1 MNTSARSLPG
11 FSSPS
16 ASFEV
21 PLEMLS
27 ACHGRVEHQ
36 CATLHRLLDHL
47 ANLGA
52 DGPAQEAGEAVT
64 RYFDTAAVHHHAD
77 EEQDLF
83 PALLEAVA
91 GSDAVCVR
99 ALTAGLEDDH
109 RALTRLW
116 QSVRHGLQQRL
127 LQGSAPGGSAL
138 LTAQVRAFTERYA
151 QHIEREETELLP
163 MAHRLLSDAQLDA
176 VGRAMRLRRGIVLP
190 DAGV

>member
-1 MNTSARSLPG
+1 MNSHTLSLPG
-11 FSSPS
+11 FSAPS

-47 ANLGA
+47 ANRGA
-52 DGPAQEAGEAVT
+52 DAPAHEAVAAVT

-91 GSDAVCVR
+91 GSDATCLR

-109 RALTRLW
+109 RALNGLW
-116 QSVRHGLQQRL
+116 QTVRHGLGLRL
-127 LQGSAPGGSAL
+127 LEGSNPGCSAAL
-138 LTAQVRAFTERYA
+138 ADRVHAFTERYA
-151 QHIEREETELLP
+151 QHIQREENELLP
-163 MAHRLLSDAQLDA
+163 MARRLLSDAQLDA
-176 VGRAMRLRRGIVLP
+176 VGRAMRLRRGIDLRL
-190 DAGV
+190 AGL

>member
-1 MNTSARSLPG
+1 MNTPARSLPG
-11 FSSPS
+11 FNSPS

-47 ANLGA
+47 ATRGA
-52 DGPAQEAGEAVT
+52 DGPAQEAVAAVT
-64 RYFDTAAVHHHAD
+64 RYFDTAALHHHAD

-91 GSDAVCVR
+91 GSDATCLR
-99 ALTAGLEDDH
+99 ALTAGLQEDH
-109 RALTRLW
+109 RALTGLW
-116 QSVRHGLQQRL
+116 QSVRHGLGLRL
-127 LQGSAPGGSAL
+127 LEGATPGCSTAL
-138 LTAQVRAFTERYA
+138 SDRVHAFTERYA
-151 QHIEREETELLP
+151 QHIQREETELLP
-163 MAHRLLSDAQLDA
+163 MAQRLLSDAQLDT

-190 DAGV
+190 DAGA